1 MIDDFIADFYCKDAR
16 LVIEVDGSQHYSDEG
31 MKKDQYRTERLEK
44 YNLLVIRI
52 TNQQIDKNFYG
63 VCSYIDQTV
72 KEILSR

>member
-31 MKKDQYRTERLEK
+31 LKKDQYRTERLEK
-44 YNLLVIRI
+44 YNLLIIRI

-63 VCSYIDQTV
+63 VCSYIDQIV